1 MSPIEA
7 FRAGLDSET
16 LATIDRLRTIVAAAH
31 PDLVERLK
39 WNAPSFALGDDDL
52 ITLGLERRGGVR
64 LVLHR
69 GAKPKNPAG
78 FAFDDPAGLARWPA
92 ADRGVALF
100 QGLAEV
106 EAASEALHDLCVR
119 WIDRVA
125 RA

>member
-16 LATIDRLRTIVAAAH
+16 LATVDRLRTIVAGAH
-31 PDLVERLK
+31 PDLVERIK
-39 WNAPSFALGDDDL
+39 WNAPSFALGEDDL

-69 GAKPKNPAG
+69 GAKPKDLAG

-92 ADRGVALF
+92 ADRGVAVF
-100 QGLAEV
+100 QTPDTVERQAEALRDLCARWV
-106 EAASEALHDLCVR
+106 QRVAAS
-119 WIDRVA
+119 
-125 RA
+125 

>member
-1 MSPIEA
+1 MPSVED

-16 LATIDRLRTIVAAAH
+16 LETVDRLRAIIAGAH
-31 PDLVERLK
+31 PDLVERIK

-69 GAKPKNPAG
+69 GAKPQDPAG

-92 ADRGVALF
+92 VDRGVAVF
-100 QGLAEV
+100 RDADAVRRQA
-106 EAASEALHDLCVR
+106 EALRDLCARWVR
-119 WIDRVA
+119 RVV
-125 RA
+125 RS